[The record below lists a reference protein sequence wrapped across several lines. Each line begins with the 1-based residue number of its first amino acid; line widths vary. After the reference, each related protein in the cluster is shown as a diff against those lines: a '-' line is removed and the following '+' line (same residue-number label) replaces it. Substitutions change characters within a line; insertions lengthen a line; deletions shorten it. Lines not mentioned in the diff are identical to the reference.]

1 MAVANPKRAR
11 RTSFST
17 QRPVAITMLF
27 VAAAVFGFFSLAKLP
42 VNLMPELTYPTITV
56 RTEYEG
62 AAPEEVE
69 NDISRPIEEAL
80 GVIGGLQ
87 QVSSVSRA
95 GVSDVVL
102 EFDWNV
108 DISDAT
114 QSVLEK
120 LDLVFLPDEAE
131 RPLILHF
138 DPSLDPVME
147 LSLSGEGAGWEG
159 ESGLRRARRLA
170 EIFLK
175 RQLEPVS
182 GVAAVRVKGGL
193 EEEIHIELD
202 EAQLR
207 RTRISIQQVIDRVA
221 QENINVAGGTIEEGR
236 TEFLVRTLNE
246 YGDLDQIRETIVAV
260 IGDRPVRVDDLGSV
274 SMAHKER
281 QILTR
286 TDGNESV
293 QIEIYKEADANIVD
307 LAQRVK
313 ALVGEVDR
321 DRESDTEGRGRRSA
335 GGLAQQVYDEEGALL
350 KVVADRSLFIESSIN
365 EVRSTAILG
374 GLLAVIVLF
383 LFLREGRSTS
393 IVAVSIPL
401 SLIMA
406 FAPMNLFGVSLNIMS
421 LGGLALGIGM
431 LVDSSIVVLES
442 IFRCREEGDDVVT
455 AAVRGT
461 REVQGAV
468 VASTLTTIAVFFPMV
483 FVEGVAGQ
491 AFGDLGTAVVVSL
504 IASLLVAVWFIPM
517 LASRGGLALETSTAS
532 GRPRLLHFD
541 MGKRLKRSFTENRVW
556 KRVLFAPWWIIRFVV
571 EFVLHYTVGVV
582 FMLLVLL
589 IAALVRGI
597 FFTKI
602 GRLVVGALFLLLFA
616 VMVNR
621 VAEVPLPIAAG
632 LAVLVAV
639 FVAFRGV
646 DRVMGGLDAAYPRIL
661 KGALDQPLGTLV
673 IVALCMW
680 GTYTLVLGLDSELL
694 PEVRQGEFTVEVQL
708 PVGTPL
714 RETEQRLRS
723 IEDALVAEVEHV
735 RAIVVTYGFD
745 PAQSERSDEGEHTA
759 RFKVLLETGSGAE
772 IEDLVVERVRRRFE
786 GLPDIAATITRPVLF
801 SSKTPIEV
809 EVHGDDLVALR
820 GRTEEVRGL
829 LHELP
834 ELADVQATLRA
845 GAPELQVVYDRERL
859 MRYGLNLGGVAR
871 LVRDKVQG
879 NEATRFNRTDRRI
892 PVVVQLRESDR
903 ASVDDV
909 EEVVVNPGGER
920 PIRLEAVASV
930 VMGEGPSEVRRIDGQ
945 RVGLVRANIEQGSLG
960 SAVEAIRSTL
970 FKDVEWPEDET
981 FFISGQ
987 SEEWERSQSSLVL
1000 ALGLSIFLVY
1010 VIMAIQFESLVHP
1023 LVILFSIPLAF
1034 LGSAV
1039 ALQVLGI
1046 PLSVVV
1052 FLGMIMLAGI
1062 VVNNA
1067 IVLVDY
1073 VNQLRRRGMPK
1084 REAVVTAGRVRLR
1097 PIFMTTATTVLGL
1110 LPMAVGLGDGAE
1122 LRTPMAITVIAGLI
1136 SSTVLTLIVVP
1147 VLYSLFDRL
1156 APVTA
1161 DVPSDVGPDEGS
1173 ARTTRGGS
1181 SGSTPGSTP
1190 GEVMP

>member
-1 MAVANPKRAR
+1 MNDPRPR
-11 RTSFST
+11 PQRSSFST
-17 QRPVAITMLF
+17 RRPVAITMLF
-27 VAAAVFGFFSLAKLP
+27 VAAVVFGWFSLAKLP

-69 NDISRPIEEAL
+69 NDVSRPIEEAL

-87 QVSSVSRA
+87 RISSVSRA
-95 GVSDVVL
+95 EVSDVVL
-102 EFDWNV
+102 EFDWDV
-108 DISDAT
+108 DISDVT
-114 QSVLEK
+114 QDVLEK

-138 DPSLDPVME
+138 DPSLDPIME
-147 LSLSGEGAGWEG
+147 LSLSGEGPEWEG
-159 ESGLRRARRLA
+159 ESGLRRVRRLA
-170 EIFLK
+170 DLFVK
-175 RQLEPVS
+175 RQLEPIR

-193 EEEIHIELD
+193 EEEIHVELQ
-202 EAQLR
+202 EEQLE
-207 RTRISIQQVIDRVA
+207 RTRISIRQVIDRIA

-246 YGDLDQIRETIVAV
+246 YGDLEQIRETIVTV
-260 IGDRPVRVDDLGSV
+260 IDGRPIRVRDLGEV

-286 TDGNESV
+286 TDGRESV

-313 ALVGEVDR
+313 STVGAIDR
-321 DRESDTEGRGRRSA
+321 DRAVEVSEAGPGRRGRDA
-335 GGLAQQVYDEEGALL
+335 GGLAQQIYDEEGAVLQ
-350 KVVADRSLFIESSIN
+350 VVADRSLFIESSID
-365 EVRSTAILG
+365 EVRQTAILG
-374 GLLAVIVLF
+374 GVLAVIVLF

-393 IVAVSIPL
+393 IVAVSIPI

-442 IFRCREEGDDVVT
+442 IFRCREEGDGLVT

-461 REVQGAV
+461 DEVKGAV
-468 VASTLTTIAVFFPMV
+468 IASTLTTIAVFFPMV

-504 IASLLVAVWFIPM
+504 IASVLVAIWFIPM
-517 LASRGGLALETSTAS
+517 LASRGARAAAAAGAAPVSESR
-532 GRPRLLHFD
+532 RPRLFHFD
-541 MGKRLKRSFTENRVW
+541 MGRRLARSWREAGWVGRIVFT
-556 KRVLFAPWWIIRFVV
+556 PWWSVRFVLQL
-571 EFVLHYTVGVV
+571 VLHYTVA
-582 FMLLVLL
+582 LLVMV
-589 IAALVRGI
+589 LVLVLGWAFRGL
-597 FFTKI
+597 FFTRV
-602 GRLVVGALFLLLFA
+602 GRLVLGGAFLAGFATLLH
-616 VMVNR
+616 VM
-621 VAEVPLPIAAG
+621 AGVPIPVAAG
-632 LAVLVAV
+632 VAV
-639 FVAFRGV
+639 FVALAIALRFVDAVMRWLDGIYPGV
-646 DRVMGGLDAAYPRIL
+646 LRS
-661 KGALDQPLGTLV
+661 ALNQPLGV
-673 IVALCMW
+673 VVVVVLCFW
-680 GTYTLVLGLDSELL
+680 GTVELAQRLDSELL
-694 PEVRQGEFTVEVQL
+694 PEVRQGEFTVEVML

-714 RETEQRLRS
+714 EETERRLAA
-723 IEDALVAEVEHV
+723 IEAALNAEREHI
-735 RAIVVTYGFD
+735 RALVVTYGFD

-772 IEDLVVERVRRRFE
+772 IEDRVVDRVRSRFE
-786 GLPDIAATITRPVLF
+786 GVPDLEATITRPVLF

-809 EVHGDDLVALR
+809 EVHGDDLDALR
-820 GRTEEVRGL
+820 ARTEEVRMTL
-829 LHELP
+829 DELP

-845 GAPELQVVYDRERL
+845 GAPELQVIYDRERL
-859 MRYGLNLGGVAR
+859 MRYGLNLGDVAR

-879 NEATRFNRTDRRI
+879 NEATRFNRVDRRI
-892 PVVVQLRESDR
+892 PVLVQLSEEDR
-903 ASVDDV
+903 AAVSDI
-909 EEVVVNPGGER
+909 EGIVVNPGGER
-920 PIRLEAVASV
+920 PIQLAAVADV

-960 SAVEAIRSTL
+960 SAVEAIRGTL
-970 FKDVEWPEDET
+970 QQRIDWPADQT

-987 SEEWERSQSSLVL
+987 SEEWDRSQQSLIL

-1010 VIMAIQFESLVHP
+1010 VIMAVQFESLVHP

-1034 LGSAV
+1034 FGSV
-1039 ALQVLGI
+1039 IVLRALEI
-1046 PLSVVV
+1046 PISVVV

-1073 VNQLRRRGMPK
+1073 VNQLRRRGMAK
-1084 REAVVTAGRVRLR
+1084 REAIVTAGRVRLR

-1122 LRTPMAITVIAGLI
+1122 LRTPMAITVIAGLL
-1136 SSTVLTLIVVP
+1136 SSTLLTLLVVP
-1147 VLYSLFDRL
+1147 TLYSIFDRL
-1156 APVTA
+1156 APVRA
-1161 DVPSDVGPDEGS
+1161 DVEAETPTEPRRGP
-1173 ARTTRGGS
+1173 APTT
-1181 SGSTPGSTP
+1181 TP
-1190 GEVMP
+1190 GEATP